1 MKEIWVEK
9 YRPVN
14 LDDVAGQVTVT
25 ESLGAYIKTGS
36 IPHLLFAGPAG
47 TGKTTCALIVARE
60 IYGESWHNNFK
71 EMNASDERG
80 IDVVRGKIKDFARTA
95 PLGDASFKIIF
106 LDEADA
112 LTSDAQAALRR
123 TMERYTFTCRFILS
137 CNYSSKIIEPIQSRC
152 VMFRFTPL
160 KERDMR
166 EYITKI
172 SRFEN
177 IEISGEGI
185 GALVFIAQGDMRKA
199 INILQVAAGVA
210 EKVDD
215 EVIYRVSSTAR
226 PEDMKRLLLRALEG
240 QFLPARS
247 ILDELFITGG
257 LSGEDIIRGIHGV
270 IIDLDIPEDAK
281 ADLVERIGEAEFR
294 LVEGSNDRIQIEAFL
309 AHVALLGKKMAF
321 RKDNKW

>member
-9 YRPVN
+9 YRPVS
-14 LDDVAGQVTVT
+14 LQDVAGQPTVT
-25 ESLGAYIKTGS
+25 ESLTAYIRTGS

-47 TGKTTCALIVARE
+47 TGKTTCALIIARE
-60 IYGESWHNNFK
+60 IYGESWRDNFK

-95 PLGDASFKIIF
+95 PLGDATFKIIF

-160 KERDMR
+160 KERYMQ
-166 EYITKI
+166 EYLTKI
-172 SRFEN
+172 CDAEEVN
-177 IEISGEGI
+177 ITQDGIQAIIFIS
-185 GALVFIAQGDMRKA
+185 QGDMRKA
-199 INILQVAAGVA
+199 INILQVAAGIA
-210 EKVDD
+210 EKIDD
-215 EVIYRVSSTAR
+215 DVVYRVSSTAR
-226 PEDMKRLLLRALEG
+226 PDDIKRLLLRAIQG
-240 QFLPARS
+240 QFLSARS
-247 ILDELFITGG
+247 ILDELFITEG
-257 LSGEDIIRGIHGV
+257 LSGEDIIRGIHGA
-270 IIDLDIPEDAK
+270 IMDLDIPEEFK
-281 ADLVERIGEAEFR
+281 AELIERIGEAEFR

-309 AHVALLGKKMAF
+309 AHAALLGKKN
-321 RKDNKW
+321 RV

>member
-9 YRPVN
+9 YRPVS
-14 LDDVAGQVTVT
+14 LQDVAGQPTVT
-25 ESLGAYIKTGS
+25 ESLAAYIRTGS

-47 TGKTTCALIVARE
+47 TGKTTCALIIARE
-60 IYGESWHNNFK
+60 IYGDSWRDNFK

-95 PLGDASFKIIF
+95 PLGDATFKIIF

-160 KERDMR
+160 KERDIQ
-166 EYITKI
+166 EYITKVC
-172 SRFEN
+172 ETEKVN
-177 IEISGEGI
+177 ITKDGI
-185 GALVFIAQGDMRKA
+185 QALVFISQGDMRKA
-199 INILQVAAGVA
+199 INILQVTAGIA
-210 EKVDD
+210 ENIDD
-215 EVIYRVSSTAR
+215 DVIYRVSSTAR
-226 PEDMKRLLLRALEG
+226 PEDMKRLLLRAIQG

-257 LSGEDIIRGIHGV
+257 LSGEDIIRGIHGA
-270 IIDLDIPEDAK
+270 IMDLDISEDFK
-281 ADLVERIGEAEFR
+281 AELIERIGEAEFR

-309 AHVALLGKKMAF
+309 AHAALLGKK
-321 RKDNKW
+321 NSV